1 MKKTAKYNLT
11 KETMMKRFHVHIAVG
26 NLPDN
31 IRFYSALF
39 GVEPSVSKPDYAK
52 WMLDNPYIN
61 FAISARGAKPGLDH
75 VGIQVDS
82 DDALTEVNQRLTQ
95 AGLPAAEQQ
104 NAQCCYASSNKYW
117 TVDPQGIAWEA
128 FHSLTT
134 IPVFGQDTAI
144 PPKTETCCAA
154 LS

>member
-1 MKKTAKYNLT
+1 
-11 KETMMKRFHVHIAVG
+11 MKRFHVHIAVD
-26 NLPDN
+26 NLPHN

-39 GVEPSVSKPDYAK
+39 GIEPTVSKPDYAK
-52 WMLDNPYIN
+52 WMLDDPYIN
-61 FAISARGAKPGLDH
+61 FAISARGAKSGLDH

-82 DDALTEVNQRLTQ
+82 DDALTEVNQRLMR

-128 FHSLTT
+128 FQSLTT
-134 IPVFGQDTAI
+134 IPLFGQDTAI
-144 PPKTETCCAA
+144 PTKTETCCAA
-154 LS
+154 

>member
-1 MKKTAKYNLT
+1 
-11 KETMMKRFHVHIAVG
+11 MKRFHIHIAVD
-26 NLPDN
+26 NLQDN

-39 GVEPSVSKPDYAK
+39 GIVPSVSKQDYAK
-52 WMLDNPYIN
+52 WMLDDPLIN

-82 DDALTEVNQRLTQ
+82 EEALNEMNRRLVQ

-117 TVDPQGIAWEA
+117 TVDPQDIAWEA
-128 FHSLTT
+128 FHTLTT

-144 PPKTETCCAA
+144 PTKTESCCAA
-154 LS
+154 

>member
-1 MKKTAKYNLT
+1 
-11 KETMMKRFHVHIAVG
+11 MKRFHVHIAVDS
-26 NLPDN
+26 LADN

-39 GVEPSVSKPDYAK
+39 GIEPVISKPDYAK
-52 WMLDNPYIN
+52 WMLDDPYIN

-82 DDALTEVNQRLTQ
+82 DEELNEINQRFSQ
-95 AGLPAAEQQ
+95 AALPAAEQK

-117 TVDPQGIAWEA
+117 TVDPQGIAWET

-134 IPVFGQDTAI
+134 IPTFGQDTSI
-144 PPKTETCCAA
+144 PIKTESCCAA
-154 LS
+154 

>member
-1 MKKTAKYNLT
+1 
-11 KETMMKRFHVHIAVG
+11 MKRFHIHIAVD
-26 NLPDN
+26 NLQEN

-39 GVEPSVSKPDYAK
+39 GVEPSVSRHDYAK
-52 WMLDNPYIN
+52 WMLNDPLIN

-75 VGIQVDS
+75 LGIQVDS
-82 DDALTEVNQRLTQ
+82 DDALQIVNRHLAQ

-104 NAQCCYASSNKYW
+104 NAQCCYAASNKYW

-144 PPKTETCCAA
+144 PTKTESCCAA
-154 LS
+154 

>member
-1 MKKTAKYNLT
+1 
-11 KETMMKRFHVHIAVG
+11 MKRFHIHIAVD
-26 NLPDN
+26 NLQEN
-31 IRFYSALF
+31 IHFYSALF
-39 GVEPSVSKPDYAK
+39 GMAPSVSKQDYAK
-52 WMLDNPYIN
+52 WMLDDPLIN

-75 VGIQVDS
+75 LGIQVDS
-82 DDALTEVNQRLTQ
+82 EEALNEMNRQLAQ

-128 FHSLTT
+128 FHTLTT

-144 PPKTETCCAA
+144 PTKTESCCAA
-154 LS
+154 

>member
-1 MKKTAKYNLT
+1 
-11 KETMMKRFHVHIAVG
+11 MKRFHIHIAVD
-26 NLPDN
+26 NLQEN
-31 IRFYSALF
+31 IRIYSALF
-39 GVEPSVSKPDYAK
+39 GIAPSVSQQDYAK
-52 WMLDNPYIN
+52 WMLDDPLLN

-82 DDALTEVNQRLTQ
+82 EEALDEMNQRLAQ
-95 AGLPAAEQQ
+95 AGLLAVAQQ

-128 FHSLTT
+128 FHTLTT

-144 PPKTETCCAA
+144 STTTKNCCGA
-154 LS
+154 

>member
-1 MKKTAKYNLT
+1 
-11 KETMMKRFHVHIAVG
+11 MKRFHVHIAID
-26 NLPDN
+26 NLQDN

-39 GVEPSVSKPDYAK
+39 GIEPTVSKPDYAK
-52 WMLDNPYIN
+52 WMLDDPYIN

-82 DDALTEVNQRLTQ
+82 DDALTEISQRLTQ

-128 FHSLTT
+128 FQSLTT
-134 IPVFGQDTAI
+134 IPLFGQDTAI
-144 PPKTETCCAA
+144 PTKTETCCAA
-154 LS
+154 

>member
-1 MKKTAKYNLT
+1 
-11 KETMMKRFHVHIAVG
+11 MKRFHVHIAVD
-26 NLPDN
+26 NLPHN

-39 GVEPSVSKPDYAK
+39 GIEPTVSKPDYAK
-52 WMLDNPYIN
+52 WMLDDPYIN

-82 DDALTEVNQRLTQ
+82 DDALTEISQRLTQ

-128 FHSLTT
+128 FQSLTT
-134 IPVFGQDTAI
+134 IPLFGQDTAI
-144 PPKTETCCAA
+144 PTKTETCCAA
-154 LS
+154 